1 MILQIQDYLFTIT
14 NTKETNTVE
23 DCLYFH
29 GQGSVNLVIFF
40 FFTTKKGRETKEL
53 SHDECLSHD
62 LLAEPRVHTPCHVR
76 FPKSGVNYS
85 IQVPSS
91 TFILQQCRFF
101 LDCILFLDQLIHDGH
116 DVMSANQMTVIRLS
130 YHYN

>member
-1 MILQIQDYLFTIT
+1 ML
-14 NTKETNTVE
+14 NKVEETNTVE
-23 DCLYFH
+23 DCLQFH

-40 FFTTKKGRETKEL
+40 FFTTKKRRETKEL

-101 LDCILFLDQLIHDGH
+101 QEDCILFLDQLIHDGH
-116 DVMSANQMTVIRLS
+116 DVMSANRMTVISLS
-130 YHYN
+130 YYYN

>member
-1 MILQIQDYLFTIT
+1 LL
-14 NTKETNTVE
+14 NKVEETNTVE
-23 DCLYFH
+23 DCLQFH

-40 FFTTKKGRETKEL
+40 FFTTKKRRETKEL

-85 IQVPSS
+85 IQVASS

-101 LDCILFLDQLIHDGH
+101 QEDCILFLDQLIHDGH
-116 DVMSANQMTVIRLS
+116 DVMSANRMTVISLS
-130 YHYN
+130 YYYN

>member
-1 MILQIQDYLFTIT
+1 MVKDLSIW
-14 NTKETNTVE
+14 
-23 DCLYFH
+23 
-29 GQGSVNLVIFF
+29 SIFSF
-40 FFTTKKGRETKEL
+40 SQQKKGRETKEL

-116 DVMSANQMTVIRLS
+116 DVMSANRMTVIRLS
-130 YHYN
+130 YYYN